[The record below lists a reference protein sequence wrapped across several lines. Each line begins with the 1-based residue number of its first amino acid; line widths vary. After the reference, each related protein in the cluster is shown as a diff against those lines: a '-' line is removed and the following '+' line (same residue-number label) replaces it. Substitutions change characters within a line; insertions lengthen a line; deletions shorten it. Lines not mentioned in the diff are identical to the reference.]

1 VVSRSIKD
9 QEMAGGDMKILVVE
23 DEKKVAAFIKR
34 GLEDEG
40 YSVDA
45 VHDGA
50 EGFRMARDNSYD
62 LILLDVMLPKKDG
75 LTVVKELRQS
85 DKFTPVLMLTAR
97 DTTDD
102 IVAGLDAGSDD
113 YLTKPFAF
121 AELSA
126 RVRSLVR
133 RTEQDRGA
141 ELTFAD
147 LRLDPVTHQVWR
159 GGKDIDLTT
168 KEYGLLE
175 YMMRNPETVLS
186 RGMIADH
193 VWEHS
198 FDNFTNII
206 DVYVNY
212 LRKKVDKGFDRK
224 LIHTVRGQ
232 GYVLKEM

>member
-1 VVSRSIKD
+1 MRL
-9 QEMAGGDMKILVVE
+9 LVVE

-34 GLEDEG
+34 GLEEEG
-40 YSVDA
+40 YTVDLA
-45 VHDGA
+45 HDGA
-50 EGFRMARDNSYD
+50 EGFRMAMATPYD
-62 LILLDVMLPKKDG
+62 LLVMDVMLPKKDG

-85 DKFTPVLMLTAR
+85 ECATPVLMLTAR

-126 RVRSLVR
+126 RVRALAR
-133 RTEQDRGA
+133 RSVMDRGA
-141 ELTFAD
+141 QLQFAD
-147 LRLDPVTHQVWR
+147 LRIDPVTHQVWR
-159 GGKDIDLTT
+159 GEREIDLTT

-175 YMMRNPETVLS
+175 FLMRNPNTVLS
-186 RGMIADH
+186 RNQIAEQ
-193 VWEHS
+193 VWEHT
-198 FDNFTNII
+198 FDTFTNII

-212 LRKKVDKGFDRK
+212 LRKKIDKGQDRK

-232 GYVLKEM
+232 GYVLREG

>member
-1 VVSRSIKD
+1 MR
-9 QEMAGGDMKILVVE
+9 ILVVE

-34 GLEDEG
+34 GLEEEG
-40 YSVDA
+40 YLVDA
-45 VHDGA
+45 VHDGE
-50 EGFRMARDNSYD
+50 EGVRLAQEQPYEL
-62 LILLDVMLPKKDG
+62 LILDVMLPRKDG
-75 LTVVKELRQS
+75 LSVVRELRQS
-85 DKFTPVLMLTAR
+85 GRVMPVLMLTAR

-126 RVRSLVR
+126 RVRALAR
-133 RTEQDRGA
+133 RIGRDRGA
-141 ELTFAD
+141 ELAVAD
-147 LRLDPVTHQVWR
+147 LRLDPLSRKVWR
-159 GGKDIDLTT
+159 GEKEIDLTI

-175 YMMRNPETVLS
+175 FLMRNTGTVVT
-186 RGMIADH
+186 RNMIAEK

-198 FDNFTNII
+198 FESFTNII

-212 LRKKVDKGFDRK
+212 LRKKVDKGFERK

-232 GYVLKEM
+232 GYTLKAE

>member
-1 VVSRSIKD
+1 MR
-9 QEMAGGDMKILVVE
+9 ILVVE

-34 GLEDEG
+34 GLEEEG
-40 YSVDA
+40 YQVDA
-45 VHDGA
+45 VHDGE
-50 EGFRMARDNSYD
+50 EGVRQAQEQPYD
-62 LILLDVMLPKKDG
+62 LLILDVMLPSKDG
-75 LTVVKELRQS
+75 LSVVRELRQAG
-85 DKFTPVLMLTAR
+85 TVMPVLMLTAR

-126 RVRSLVR
+126 RVRALAR
-133 RTEQDRGA
+133 RIGRDRGA
-141 ELTFAD
+141 ELVVAD
-147 LRLDPVTHQVWR
+147 LRMDPLLRKVWR
-159 GGKDIDLTT
+159 GDKEIELTI

-175 YMMRNPETVLS
+175 FLMRNAGMVVT
-186 RGMIADH
+186 RNMIAEK

-198 FDNFTNII
+198 FESFTNII

-212 LRKKVDKGFDRK
+212 VRKKVDKGFDRK

-232 GYVLKEM
+232 GYTLKAE

>member
-1 VVSRSIKD
+1 MR
-9 QEMAGGDMKILVVE
+9 ILVVE

-34 GLEDEG
+34 GLEEEG
-40 YSVDA
+40 YQVET
-45 VHDGA
+45 VHDGQ
-50 EGFRMARDNSYD
+50 EGVQLAMERSYD
-62 LILLDVMLPKKDG
+62 LLILDVMLPRKDG
-75 LTVVKELRQS
+75 LSVVRELRQTG
-85 DKFTPVLMLTAR
+85 KATPVLMLTAR

-126 RVRSLVR
+126 RVRALSR
-133 RTEQDRGA
+133 RIGRDRGA
-141 ELTFAD
+141 ELVIAD
-147 LRLDPVTHQVWR
+147 LRMDPLTRKVWR
-159 GGKDIDLTT
+159 GNREIELTT

-175 YMMRNPETVLS
+175 FMVRNAGAVVT
-186 RGMIADH
+186 RNMIAEK

-198 FDNFTNII
+198 FESFTNII

-232 GYVLKEM
+232 GYVFRAE